1 MSTGH
6 IKARKSKKGVVSY
19 QLVVELESE
28 SGKRNRRYR
37 TVKGTKKQAQEA
49 LRLFQNEL
57 ETGYTAAPSSMKLGD
72 WMWQWL
78 DQYLPNIEA
87 TTRSGYKDKIK
98 NQINPHLG
106 NIQLKALKAATIQSW
121 VNKLHKQQGL
131 SPKTIRSA
139 YLNLNAALEK
149 AVVTQMIPHNPCKGV
164 ELPKNQK
171 YQAQIYTTQEIKE
184 LLQVA
189 EGTDMYLPLLLVC
202 YVGFRR
208 GELLALKWDHIDFD
222 KGLIHIQSNR
232 VVADS
237 KVSTKAPKSAA
248 GNRSLT
254 IGSNILSELKLAR
267 AQYNSNK
274 LAMGAAFTDSGL
286 VVCQPDGK
294 PFRPETM
301 TQKWERFVQKHGL
314 KHIRFHDLRHSCAT
328 MMVEAGIDFKTVQT
342 RIGHANISTTMD
354 VYAHCTPAMDQK
366 AATKVDDI
374 LFA

>member
-1 MSTGH
+1 MAH
-6 IKARKSKKGVVSY
+6 IRESKNKKGITSY
-19 QLVVELESE
+19 QLVVEIESE
-28 SGKRNRRYR
+28 GGKRNRRYK

-49 LRLFQNEL
+49 LRKFQNEL
-57 ETGYTAAPSSMKLGD
+57 ETGYTITPASMNLGD

-87 TTRSGYKDKIK
+87 TTRAGYKDKIK
-98 NQINPHLG
+98 NHIVPHLG
-106 NIQLKALKAATIQSW
+106 NIQLKALTPTTIQKW
-121 VNKLHKQQGL
+121 VNKLHQEQGL
-131 SPKTIRSA
+131 SPKTIRNA
-139 YLNLNAALEK
+139 FLNLNAALEK

-164 ELPKNQK
+164 VLPKNQK
-171 YQAQIYTTQEIKE
+171 YTAQIYTTQEIKDP
-184 LLQVA
+184 LKIA

-208 GELLALKWDHIDFD
+208 GELLALQWDHIDFN
-222 KGLIHIQSNR
+222 KGIIHIQSNR

-248 GNRSLT
+248 GKRSIT
-254 IGSNILSELKLAR
+254 VGSSILSELKLAR

-274 LAMGAAFTDSGL
+274 LAMGAGFTDSGL
-286 VVCQPDGK
+286 VVCQLDGK
-294 PFRPETM
+294 PFRPESM

-328 MMVEAGIDFKTVQT
+328 MMVEAGIDFKTIQT

-366 AATKVDDI
+366 AADKVDDL

>member
-1 MSTGH
+1 MW
-6 IKARKSKKGVVSY
+6 
-19 QLVVELESE
+19 
-28 SGKRNRRYR
+28 
-37 TVKGTKKQAQEA
+37 TV
-49 LRLFQNEL
+49 
-57 ETGYTAAPSSMKLGD
+57 
-72 WMWQWL
+72 
-78 DQYLPNIEA
+78 
-87 TTRSGYKDKIK
+87 
-98 NQINPHLG
+98 
-106 NIQLKALKAATIQSW
+106 
-121 VNKLHKQQGL
+121 
-131 SPKTIRSA
+131 
-139 YLNLNAALEK
+139 LEK

-202 YVGFRR
+202 YIGFRR

-248 GNRSLT
+248 GKRSIT
-254 IGSNILSELKLAR
+254 VGSSILSELKLAR

-286 VVCQPDGK
+286 VVCQPNGK
-294 PFRPETM
+294 PFRPESM
-301 TQKWERFVQKHGL
+301 TQKWKRFVQKHGL